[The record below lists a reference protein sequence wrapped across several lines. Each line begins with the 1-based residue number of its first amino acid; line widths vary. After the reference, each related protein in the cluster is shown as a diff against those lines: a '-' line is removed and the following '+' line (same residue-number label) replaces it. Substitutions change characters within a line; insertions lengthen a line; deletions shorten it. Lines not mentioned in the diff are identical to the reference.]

1 MRVEDDFK
9 DYHQTEKL
17 YQEMR
22 DYYDGEITPATPFPI
37 VAVKINDAVRHFAKK
52 RQGKKPMQKIVYLS
66 LKYLDEIG
74 YQ

>member
-1 MRVEDDFK
+1 MRVDDDFK

-22 DYYDGEITPATPFPI
+22 EYYEGEITIDTPFPI
-37 VAVKINDAVRHFAKK
+37 VAVIINEAVRHFAKK

-66 LKYLDEIG
+66 LKYLNEIG